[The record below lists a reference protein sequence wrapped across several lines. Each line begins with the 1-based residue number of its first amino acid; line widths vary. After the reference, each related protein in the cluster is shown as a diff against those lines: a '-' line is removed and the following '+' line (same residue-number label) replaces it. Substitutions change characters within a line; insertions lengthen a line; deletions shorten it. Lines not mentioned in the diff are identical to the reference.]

1 MGWRKRARILTVRDI
16 KAVMGELSTHLTAIV
31 NAKMELPWLP
41 GRDMWHAVSKH
52 ITKRDDKTGE
62 KLGDVWV
69 VCTVFVTNDEE
80 EFRRVFEETRLF
92 LRSKGESF
100 EEFTKKLD

>member
-1 MGWRKRARILTVRDI
+1 MSGRWKKRLKILTVRDI
-16 KAVMGELSTHLTAIV
+16 KAAMQEVANHITSIVSGET
-31 NAKMELPWLP
+31 KFPWLP
-41 GRDMWHAVSKH
+41 GRYMWHTVSKH
-52 ITKRDDKTGE
+52 LAERDDETNE
-62 KLGDVWV
+62 KLGDMWF

-100 EEFTKKLD
+100 EEFTKN